1 MFVVGI
7 GGGSAFSENPPH
19 DPSPAFKCT
28 RPAPRNT
35 KMEVFLVV
43 PVMLSVVVAVAVAA
57 IVEEKVGGVL
67 VFVAGIGGGG
77 AL

>member
-1 MFVVGI
+1 M
-7 GGGSAFSENPPH
+7 
-19 DPSPAFKCT
+19 
-28 RPAPRNT
+28 
-35 KMEVFLVV
+35 